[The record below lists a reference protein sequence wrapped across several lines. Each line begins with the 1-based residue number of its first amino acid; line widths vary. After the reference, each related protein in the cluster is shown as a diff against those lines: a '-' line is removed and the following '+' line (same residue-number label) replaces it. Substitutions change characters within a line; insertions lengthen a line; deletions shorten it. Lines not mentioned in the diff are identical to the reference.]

1 MYKLVKLDVFEH
13 SNRPYI
19 CPVNKLNIYTMKN
32 LIKTGLVV
40 VVLFT
45 TLFVSANPTKD
56 VLDDNPKTRLT
67 LSNVKQG
74 NKLSVKDV
82 YGAVLYRE
90 TIRNSGNY
98 IKTFDLTSLPD
109 GDYFFELVDDLKIKT
124 IPFTVQATAV
134 SLKKDHETIVLRP
147 FVKSKENLVYVSSP
161 STVARSLKINIYYDD
176 NGYKLINSET
186 LENTKD
192 ICRIYELNKIEKGN
206 YKVVTEMEGRTF
218 TDYIEL

>member
-1 MYKLVKLDVFEH
+1 
-13 SNRPYI
+13 
-19 CPVNKLNIYTMKN
+19 MKN

-40 VVLFT
+40 IVLFT
-45 TLFVSANPTKD
+45 TLFVNANPTKE

>member
-1 MYKLVKLDVFEH
+1 
-13 SNRPYI
+13 
-19 CPVNKLNIYTMKN
+19 MKN

-45 TLFVSANPTKD
+45 TLFVNANPTKE

-134 SLKKDHETIVLRP
+134 NLKKDHETIVLRP